1 MQGILTGK
9 PEDIMQL
16 GLLVLILTPTARVT
30 LTVILFLLERNF
42 VFVVIASIVLVILL
56 LGLAGLVGG

>member
-1 MQGILTGK
+1 
-9 PEDIMQL
+9 MQL

>member
-9 PEDIMQL
+9 PEDIMRL

>member
-1 MQGILTGK
+1 VQGILTGK